1 MEITDIK
8 IRRIITEGRL
18 RAVVSVTVD
27 NMLAVHDIKVVQGD
41 ERLFVAMP
49 SRKDENGV
57 FRDIVH
63 PISAAA
69 RKMMESQILEAYHEH
84 LALME
89 AEARQ
94 RQLRKHSRQQS
105 ESSASILDMVHRSS
119 EYSLRRLFY
128 ARFRMC
134 CVVTVP
140 FAITRLCAAA
150 PRFSAKRS
158 ASWHRESRYS

>member
-18 RAVVSVTVD
+18 RAVVSVTID
-27 NMLAVHDIKVVQGD
+27 DMLAVHDIKVVQGD

-63 PISAAA
+63 PISSEA
-69 RKMMESQILEAYHEH
+69 RKMMEEQILETYHRH

-89 AEARQ
+89 PR
-94 RQLRKHSRQQS
+94 RRRKPCRNQHSENFSKIQKIF
-105 ESSASILDMVHRSS
+105 SAD
-119 EYSLRRLFY
+119 RLLGGLFC
-128 ARFRMC
+128 ALTSFS
-134 CVVTVP
+134 
-140 FAITRLCAAA
+140 AAA
-150 PRFSAKRS
+150 TGSMF
-158 ASWHRESRYS
+158 

>member
-18 RAVVSVTVD
+18 RAVVSITID
-27 NMLAVHDIKVVQGD
+27 NMLAVHDIKIVQGD

-63 PISAAA
+63 PISAVA
-69 RKMMESQILEAYHEH
+69 RQSIENQIMETYNQH

-89 AEARQ
+89 AENEQAQ
-94 RQLRKHSRQQS
+94 
-105 ESSASILDMVHRSS
+105 
-119 EYSLRRLFY
+119 
-128 ARFRMC
+128 
-134 CVVTVP
+134 P
-140 FAITRLCAAA
+140 AI
-150 PRFSAKRS
+150 S
-158 ASWHRESRYS
+158 